1 MRKITAVLFLILF
14 FGFNILNAKSGD
26 SGGNGYS
33 GVKGPKTNPTDTST
47 INRGNQQQKQNKH
60 NDKNRIIDN
69 KQSSEQ
75 IQEMDKIK
83 LKVKDC
89 TKLTEQIQD
98 LTKNM
103 AKEIIKNEEN
113 GKIIIEKYSV
123 IKDKIAL
130 INTQNTGFMNELD
143 NDQKKDIES
152 QVKNIEKINE
162 KAINIK
168 GFMDKEFK
176 NDKINKKNI
185 LKLNLDLESEI
196 NKMETQYRAI
206 EWLLEQ

>member
-1 MRKITAVLFLILF
+1 MRKITAVLFLILL
-14 FGFNILNAKSGD
+14 FGLNILNAKSGD

-33 GVKGPKTNPTDTST
+33 GVKGPKTTPTDTNT
-47 INRGNQQQKQNKH
+47 INRGNQLQKQNKQ
-60 NDKNRIIDN
+60 NDKNRTFDN

-75 IQEMDKIK
+75 IQVIDKIK
-83 LKVKDC
+83 IKVKDC

-130 INTQNTGFMNELD
+130 INTENAGFMNELD

-168 GFMDKEFK
+168 GFMDKEIK

-196 NKMETQYRAI
+196 NKMERQFRAI